1 MFIAAVVVALL
12 AALFIVSIGVR
23 FLVAPRIAVA
33 GFGVPEDRRRAMT
46 NAKGIRD
53 ITSGVLML
61 VVLAVAG
68 PHALGWA
75 LVAVALIPVGDAI
88 TVATNGGKRAS
99 ALQVHGITAVALL
112 AAGLFFALA

>member
-1 MFIAAVVVALL
+1 MVIAALVVALL
-12 AALFIVSIGVR
+12 AALFIVFIGVR
-23 FLVAPRIAVA
+23 FLVAPQVAVA
-33 GFGVPEDRRRAMT
+33 GFGVPQDRPRAMT

-75 LVAVALIPVGDAI
+75 LVAVALTPIGDAI
-88 TVATNGGKRAS
+88 TVATNGGKLAT
-99 ALQVHGITAVALL
+99 ALQIHGVTAAVLI